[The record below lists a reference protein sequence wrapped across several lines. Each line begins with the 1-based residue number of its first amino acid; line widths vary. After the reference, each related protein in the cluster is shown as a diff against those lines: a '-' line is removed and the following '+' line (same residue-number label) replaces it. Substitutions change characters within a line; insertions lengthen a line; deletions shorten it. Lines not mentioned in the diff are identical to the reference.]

1 MFPPNVG
8 RSAYSKEQELR
19 KEASA
24 HDDVSSPQPD
34 RQYSHIPSP
43 LPSYQIILE
52 RSTRAST
59 SSNLLFS
66 RYSSGQ
72 AK

>member
-8 RSAYSKEQELR
+8 RSAYSKEQELS

-24 HDDVSSPQPD
+24 HDSSSRATAQKTVLSHTLSTPQSPD
-34 RQYSHIPSP
+34 HSGVLNSCFHQ
-43 LPSYQIILE
+43 
-52 RSTRAST
+52 
-59 SSNLLFS
+59 SNLLFS